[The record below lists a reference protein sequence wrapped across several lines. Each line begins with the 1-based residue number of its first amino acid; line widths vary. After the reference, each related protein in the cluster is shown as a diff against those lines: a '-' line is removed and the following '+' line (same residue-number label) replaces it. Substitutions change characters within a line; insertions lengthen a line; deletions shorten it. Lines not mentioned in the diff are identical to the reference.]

1 MPVGGSCPSL
11 AGEGG
16 SDDAIGRIWRLV
28 KYDVPIPPEKLTK
41 NVVAKYYLA
50 DERWLIVESF
60 GKAAA

>member
-1 MPVGGSCPSL
+1 MPMDGSCPSL
-11 AGEGG
+11 VGEGG
-16 SDDAIGRIWRLV
+16 SDDATGWIWRLV
-28 KYDVPIPPEKLTK
+28 KRDVPIPPEKLTK